1 MDADAILKDAYR
13 RWLNIEEAKEAAQE
27 DGKELMAELKAGG
40 FLNTKAVRAAFRRER
55 MSEDAKA
62 VAADEAFEAEVDLI
76 RASLARDAHVRGRA
90 A

>member
-1 MDADAILKDAYR
+1 
-13 RWLNIEEAKEAAQE
+13 
-27 DGKELMAELKAGG
+27 
-40 FLNTKAVRAAFRRER
+40 VRAAFRRER

>member
-27 DGKELMAELKAGG
+27 DGRELMAELKARG

-55 MSEDAKA
+55 MSEDAQA

-76 RASLARDAHVRGRA
+76 RASLARNARERSA